1 MSTHSARKQSQ
12 RANERTDVAPSSHWG
27 LTRARRASIIS
38 VLAVVFS
45 VVSATSLGLWG
56 VTTANAAITTVN
68 TASAGSYALLSSQ
81 AITNTGSTLIY
92 GNMGI
97 TPLAAITGFP
107 PGVQAS
113 GFRNVDN
120 TLAVTAQTDDN
131 AALVQAQGESP
142 VTQTISTGPP
152 GEFGGLTLTPGVYT
166 TPSSAQITGTLTLNA
181 GGDPNAQWVFQV
193 GSTLTTASASNFV
206 LEGGAQA
213 CDVYWAVGSSATL
226 GTNST
231 FDGTI
236 LAMDSDTLTTGAV
249 VNGGVFASTGAITL
263 DDNTVTA
270 AACAM
275 APPPPPPTTTTTTTA
290 PPATTTTTT
299 TAPPTTTT
307 TRPPTTTT
315 TTRKVI
321 IPVGA
326 PATGFGGA
334 AGGSGPSPLLP
345 IGLSALVLA
354 GVFGAFALRARR
366 HQ

>member
-1 MSTHSARKQSQ
+1 MSTHSIRGRSARASA
-12 RANERTDVAPSSHWG
+12 RIDATTPATRWSSF
-27 LTRARRASIIS
+27 RVRRASIIS

-56 VTTANAAITTVN
+56 VTTANAAITTMN
-68 TASAGSYALLSSQ
+68 TATAGSYALVADST
-81 AITNTGSTLIY
+81 ITNTNTPTVINGSIAL
-92 GNMGI
+92 
-97 TPLAAITGFP
+97 TPGAAITGFP
-107 PGVQAS
+107 PGTQAS
-113 GFRNVDN
+113 GFLNVDN
-120 TLAVTAQTDDN
+120 SLAVQARADDT
-131 AALVQAQGESP
+131 AALIQAQGESP
-142 VTQTISTGPP
+142 VTQTISSGPP

-166 TPSSAQITGTLTLNA
+166 TPSSAEITGTLTLNA
-181 GGDPNAQWVFQV
+181 LGDPNAQWVFQV

-226 GTNST
+226 GTNSV

-236 LAMDSDTLTTGAV
+236 LAADSDTLTTGAV
-249 VNGGVFASTGAITL
+249 VNGGVFAETGAITL

-275 APPPPPPTTTTTTTA
+275 APPPPPPTTTTTVA
-290 PPATTTTTT
+290 
-299 TAPPTTTT
+299 
-307 TRPPTTTT
+307 PTTTT

-326 PATGFGGA
+326 PATGFGGT
-334 AGGSGPSPLLP
+334 AGGPSPLLP
-345 IGLSALVLA
+345 IGLSALALA